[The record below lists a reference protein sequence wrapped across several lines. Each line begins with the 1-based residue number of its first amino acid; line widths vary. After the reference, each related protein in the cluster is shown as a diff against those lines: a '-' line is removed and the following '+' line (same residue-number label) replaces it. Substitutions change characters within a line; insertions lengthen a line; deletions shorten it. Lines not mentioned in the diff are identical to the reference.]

1 VEEHGPMVA
10 GQLRELIGH
19 DQVVL
24 KPVIDL
30 NDHISVDAYE
40 IPDVRREAFVDRVE
54 VRDLDRGSCRSR
66 TAKLRAA

>member
-1 VEEHGPMVA
+1 MIA

-19 DQVVL
+19 DQVVV

-40 IPDVRREAFVDRVE
+40 IVRHEHGKERCV
-54 VRDLDRGSCRSR
+54 G
-66 TAKLRAA
+66 RAS